1 MNGTVYFQWMNGPAD
16 SVANSNNSFISFL
29 EFFAVGSGDGGG
41 KRDAYTLPFASFAVS
56 RLPAFEE

>member
-1 MNGTVYFQWMNGPAD
+1 MNGPAD